1 MTLKIVM
8 INGQYNYRYDI
19 LLILD
24 KNLRMRNSSLTM
36 KIHAKTLKHYMQCL
50 KRLSLRLRV
59 SEEHKIG
66 SIKGN
71 AHQQQ
76 LLYTPTATMY
86 GCCMGGDSW
95 AFIIAQR
102 QLQNYQKIKQL
113 RLS

>member
-1 MTLKIVM
+1 
-8 INGQYNYRYDI
+8 
-19 LLILD
+19 
-24 KNLRMRNSSLTM
+24 
-36 KIHAKTLKHYMQCL
+36 MQCL

-86 GCCMGGDSW
+86 GCCMGGDSR

-113 RLS
+113 RLSLKELNIRTQLFLDGKTQHNKDVKYF